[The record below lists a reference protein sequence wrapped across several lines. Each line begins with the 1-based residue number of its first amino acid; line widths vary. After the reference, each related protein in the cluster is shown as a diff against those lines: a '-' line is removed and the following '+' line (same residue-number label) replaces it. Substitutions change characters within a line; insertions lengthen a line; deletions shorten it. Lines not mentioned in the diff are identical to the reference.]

1 MNLGRFELGQ
11 EIVVPLLCTDGAGV
25 AVVPDVAPA
34 IAFYNGAGVKVL
46 SDLMACRDR
55 FGATGLFFYRRP
67 LGSAFGSGKWSISMS
82 WKAAGV
88 ARLRVFQFEIIPGGD
103 AAGAVV
109 SQYFFE
115 RPQAVYL
122 VQHTDGG
129 TRTFGRN
136 PRL

>member
-11 EIVVPLLCTDGAGV
+11 EIVVPLICTDGNGV
-25 AVVPDVAPA
+25 AVVPDLPPA
-34 IAFYNGAGVKVL
+34 IAFYNAAGVKL
-46 SDLMACRDR
+46 LTDLMACRDR
-55 FGATGLFFYRRP
+55 YGATGLFFYRRP
-67 LGSAFGSGKWSISMS
+67 LGSAFAVGKGSISMT

-88 ARLRVFQFEIIPGGD
+88 ARLRVFQFEIVPGGD

-129 TRTFGRN
+129 SHTFGRN